1 MTRDTHSCST
11 HPKVK
16 KLRSPQAVDAIS
28 ASIPDADWNDEIE
41 EDVNIAD
48 LSALKI
54 YSRDWTIETI
64 HNQISQQNIDLNP
77 KFQRRNAWTDDR
89 RSKLIESLIIGL
101 PVPEIVLAE
110 HPVKQ
115 KSFIVIDGKQRLLT
129 IAGFIDPT
137 VNYWKKAQ
145 LGNLKLRP
153 DLKGATYDRLQA
165 GGGSEDDFRKFLNAD
180 IRCTVVSNVKS
191 SDVLYD
197 IFYRLNTGSVP
208 LSTQE
213 LRQVLHKGDFADY
226 LIEITNTLQPI
237 HRVLGLNGPD
247 ARLRDAEI
255 VLRFISLLLFA
266 ATYRG
271 NLKLFLDDSMRVV
284 TADWATFSTKV
295 KACYK
300 ELNKA
305 ITLLTDVFG
314 SNLVGRKYVDG
325 DWESRFNRVLFEVE
339 AFYFRLLPDGT
350 ITTRTKRKFLDGFKK
365 LCDKNSDF
373 RNSIEATTK
382 TNERYETRFRLFQE
396 LINESFGVDL
406 QTIPIRA

>member
-1 MTRDTHSCST
+1 MKNA
-11 HPKVK
+11 P
-16 KLRSPQAVDAIS
+16 SPEAVDAVS

-41 EDVNIAD
+41 EDVNVAD
-48 LSALKI
+48 LGALII

-64 HNQISQQNIDLNP
+64 NNQISQQNIDLNP

-110 HPVKQ
+110 HPDKK

-145 LGNLKLRP
+145 LGALTLRP

-226 LIEITNTLQPI
+226 LIETTNTLQPI
-237 HRVLGLNGPD
+237 HGVLGLNGPD

-266 ATYRG
+266 AKYRG
-271 NLKLFLDDSMRVV
+271 NLKLFLDDSMKIV
-284 TADWATFSTKV
+284 TADWANFSTKV
-295 KACYK
+295 KACYN

-305 ITLLTDVFG
+305 IALLTGVFG
-314 SNLVGRKYVDG
+314 SNLVGRICAIAARG
-325 DWESRFNRVLFEVE
+325 IRSRCS
-339 AFYFRLLPDGT
+339 RLLCPLVRC
-350 ITTRTKRKFLDGFKK
+350 TRAIRGRCLSSADDRCGRRLAGNQK
-365 LCDKNSDF
+365 
-373 RNSIEATTK
+373 
-382 TNERYETRFRLFQE
+382 RYELFV
-396 LINESFGVDL
+396 SSSHV
-406 QTIPIRA
+406 